1 MQRVQ
6 KIISNAGY
14 CSRRK
19 AETLIEE
26 GYVQVNG
33 KTITIGDK
41 ADPDTDKITVEGNNI
56 KIPKRRYIIF
66 HKPRGCLTTTTDPR
80 RRKTIYN
87 YIQLKERLIPI
98 GRLDLN
104 TAGLL
109 LLTNDGDFAN
119 KIMHPRYEVE
129 KTYQVELDRPL
140 EGLDRAKLERGVT
153 IEGHRTWP
161 AKVQKRDNFYLVT
174 IHEGRNRIIRKMM
187 NKIKYKVVNLK
198 RVAIEGLSLK
208 GLKEG
213 EWRDLTRKE
222 KKMLMEAADE
232 PRTS

>member
-26 GYVQVNG
+26 GLVQVNG
-33 KTITIGDK
+33 TTITIGDQ
-41 ADPDTDKITVEGNNI
+41 ADPEKDKITVEGHAI
-56 KIPKRRYIIF
+56 KMPKRRYIVF

-80 RRKTIYN
+80 GRKTVYD
-87 YIQLKERLIPI
+87 YINVDERLIPI
-98 GRLDLN
+98 GRLDYN
-104 TAGLL
+104 TVGLL

-140 EGLDRAKLERGVT
+140 EGLDKAKLERGVT

-161 AKVQKRDNFYLVT
+161 AKVQKKDNLYHIT

-187 NKIKYKVVNLK
+187 NRIKYKVINLK
-198 RVAIEGLSLK
+198 RIAVEGLSLK
-208 GLKEG
+208 GLNEG

-222 KKMLMEAADE
+222 KKMLLEASELDE
-232 PRTS
+232 S